1 MVRKMKLKYLLIYI
15 LLFNITGC
23 DGGFFIR
30 KNIKNEVVKKDPIL
44 VQGDEMISVQNYR
57 YQTYFSIIEDPPDR
71 MLSSEYYFI
80 NTVTKKKIYPADTMY
95 VKTTQGLKK
104 MPNIKGYTLV
114 DNETYYDN
122 NLYFV
127 FKLSGLDLLT
137 DCQTKTWHNMTGG
150 TYIATWHSDEKK
162 FIIDHT
168 ALYEPEEWNKLDEKS
183 RIEGHPASEY
193 IFAIQHSV
201 PFDCSKSVTQGQ
213 ALTALELKE
222 ID

>member
-1 MVRKMKLKYLLIYI
+1 MYML
-15 LLFNITGC
+15 LLFNLTSC

-30 KNIKNEVVKKDPIL
+30 KNIRNEIIKKDPII
-44 VQGDEMISVQNYR
+44 VKGDKMISVVNYK

-80 NTVTKKKIYPADTMY
+80 NTATKEKIYPADTIY
-95 VKTTQGLKK
+95 VKTTQGLRK
-104 MPNIKGYTLV
+104 MTNIKGYTLV

-122 NLYFV
+122 NLYYV
-127 FKLSGLDLLT
+127 FMLSQSDLLT
-137 DCQTKTWHNMTGG
+137 DCQAKTWNNITGI
-150 TYIATWHSDEKK
+150 TYIAEWNSDEKK

-168 ALYEPEEWNKLDEKS
+168 ALYDPEEWNSLDKKS
-183 RIEGHPASEY
+183 RAEKHPASEY
-193 IFAIQHSV
+193 IFDIQHSV

-213 ALTALELKE
+213 ALTALDLKE